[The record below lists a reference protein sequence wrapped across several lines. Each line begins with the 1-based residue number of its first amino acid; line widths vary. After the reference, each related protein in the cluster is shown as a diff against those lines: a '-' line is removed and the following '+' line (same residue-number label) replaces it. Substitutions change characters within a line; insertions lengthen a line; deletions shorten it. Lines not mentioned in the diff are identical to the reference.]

1 MITNVDDN
9 FAKLQ
14 QKLKDLKI
22 DDNTIVIFMTD
33 NGTASGYKT
42 VKGKLHGFNAGMR
55 GTKIANMMEVI
66 EFLFHFLS

>member
-14 QKLKDLKI
+14 KKLKDLKI
-22 DDNTIVIFMTD
+22 ADNTIVIFMTD

-42 VKGKLHGFNAGMR
+42 VGVTIWF
-55 GTKIANMMEVI
+55 
-66 EFLFHFLS
+66 